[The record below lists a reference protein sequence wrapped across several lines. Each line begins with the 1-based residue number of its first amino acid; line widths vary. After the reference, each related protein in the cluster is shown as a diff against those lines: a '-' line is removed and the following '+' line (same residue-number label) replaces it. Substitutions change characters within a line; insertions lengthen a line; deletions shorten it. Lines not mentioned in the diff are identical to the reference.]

1 LAAASGRSILLSVDQ
16 AFPFL
21 FFVLFAIVAAGVAYF
36 QRQRNLDR
44 QRQLSALAL
53 AQGLDY
59 SIDDPFDTVSMPFSL
74 FQKGEGRGVE
84 NVVWGFWHDLEIRA
98 FDYWYYE
105 ESTDAKG
112 HTSRSYSRFDCV
124 LAPVDARCP
133 RLKIAEENVLTRIAD
148 ALSFRDV
155 EFESEEFNRE
165 FNVKCEDRKFANDL
179 VDARMMRWLLGA
191 DADLRFEVAGRWLLA
206 FSEKRRPEE
215 LVSLF
220 ASLGGFRDHLPRI
233 VYELY
238 PGRVG

>member
-1 LAAASGRSILLSVDQ
+1 VEGAVFI
-16 AFPFL
+16 
-21 FFVLFAIVAAGVAYF
+21 VLFALVAVAAGVLARYL
-36 QRQRNLDR
+36 RERR
-44 QRQLSALAL
+44 RETLSALAISL
-53 AQGLDY
+53 GLEY
-59 SIDDPFDTVSMPFSL
+59 SAEDPFESLSYPFALLS
-74 FQKGEGRGVE
+74 KGDGRGVE
-84 NVVWGFWHDLEIRA
+84 NVMWGMWGTLPLRA
-98 FDYWYYE
+98 FDYWYYQE
-105 ESTDAKG
+105 HRDG
-112 HTSRSYSRFDCV
+112 NGNRSRSYSRFSCAVTEVNVSAAHLTIDRESALTA
-124 LAPVDARCP
+124 LADH
-133 RLKIAEENVLTRIAD
+133 LGL
-148 ALSFRDV
+148 RDI

-165 FNVKCEDRKFANDL
+165 FNVKCGDRKFANDL